1 MRCANAASTFA
12 DRLPIVG
19 FVIAVDGPAGSGK
32 SSVCRG
38 VARTL
43 GYRYLDTGAMYRAI
57 TWAVLQSGIDP
68 TDQAAVVAFADSPV
82 IESGMDPQA
91 PTIRADGVD
100 VAEAIRGEQV
110 TSAVSAVSAV
120 PQVRERLVQMQRAAA
135 ARAAADGVGIVV
147 EGRDIT
153 TVVLPDADLRI
164 FLTADPAVRALR
176 RALEQG
182 EADPKAVAAAQ
193 EAMTR
198 RDSLDSSR
206 EASPLTQS
214 DDATVVDTTT
224 MTLDEVIAHVCAMVP
239 TSRETA
245 E

>member
-1 MRCANAASTFA
+1 
-12 DRLPIVG
+12 
-19 FVIAVDGPAGSGK
+19 
-32 SSVCRG
+32 
-38 VARTL
+38 
-43 GYRYLDTGAMYRAI
+43 MYRAI
-57 TWAVLQSGIDP
+57 TWAVLNAGLDP
-68 TDQAAVVAFADSPV
+68 AVEADVVAFVNSPR
-82 IESGMDPQA
+82 IDSGMDPDA
-91 PTIRADGVD
+91 PTIRVDGVD

-110 TSAVSAVSAV
+110 TSAVSLVSAV

-135 ARAAADGVGIVV
+135 ARAAADGIGIVV

-153 TVVLPDADLRI
+153 TVVLPSADVRI

-182 EADPKAVAAAQ
+182 DADPAAVTAAQ
-193 EAMTR
+193 EAMAR
-198 RDSLDSSR
+198 RDTLDSTR

-245 E
+245 R

>member
-1 MRCANAASTFA
+1 MRCANVASTSA
-12 DRLPIVG
+12 DRLPFVG

-38 VARTL
+38 VARAL
-43 GYRYLDTGAMYRAI
+43 GYRYLDTGAMYRAM
-57 TWAVLQSGIDP
+57 TWAVLEAGIDP
-68 TDQAAVVAFADSPV
+68 TNEAAVVAFADSPA

-91 PTIRADGVD
+91 PTIRANGVD
-100 VAEAIRGEQV
+100 VADAIRGERV

-120 PQVRERLVQMQRAAA
+120 PQVRERLVQIQRAEA

-153 TVVLPDADLRI
+153 TVVLPGADVRI

-182 EADPKAVAAAQ
+182 EADPTAVAAAQ
-193 EAMTR
+193 EALSR
-198 RDSLDSSR
+198 RDALDSTR
-206 EASPLTQS
+206 DTSPLTQS

-224 MTLDEVIAHVCAMVP
+224 MTLDEVIAHVCSLVP

-245 E
+245 R